1 MMYYNNEMKKFYIV
15 GINNEEIKNEF
26 INLGFVL
33 DKDGP
38 DFVISFGGDGTLL
51 KSEFEYPGVPK
62 LFLKNTNVGKLAQ
75 NKKNQEIIDGF
86 VKGHYFTKEY
96 KKLKITLN
104 NKQSLIAA
112 NEINIH
118 NANPRSAIRFKIKV
132 DDDYLHHELIGD
144 GVIIANALG
153 STGYYKSITDSYF
166 EVGIGV
172 AFNNSTEAADHVV
185 LDSRRKIK
193 IEITRGPA
201 EVFADNQEEFFDVK
215 EGDVLDVGEIEETIK
230 LIRIHDDILEQ
241 E

>member
-1 MMYYNNEMKKFYIV
+1 MYYNIAMKKFYII
-15 GINNEEIKNEF
+15 GINNEEIKDEF
-26 INLGFVL
+26 IGLGFVL
-33 DKDGP
+33 DKDNP

-51 KSEFEYPGVPK
+51 KSEFEYPGIPK

-86 VKGHYFTKEY
+86 VNGHFFIKEY

-104 NKQSLIAA
+104 HDKFLIAC

-144 GVIIANALG
+144 GAIIANALG

-185 LDSRRKIK
+185 LDAKRKIK

-201 EVFADNQEEFFDVK
+201 EVFADNQEEFLNAK
-215 EGDVLDVGEIEETIK
+215 EGDVLEIGEMEETVK
-230 LIRIHDDILEQ
+230 LIRIHDEILEQ

>member
-1 MMYYNNEMKKFYIV
+1 MKKFYII
-15 GINNEEIKNEF
+15 GINNEEIKDEF
-26 INLGFVL
+26 IGLGFVL
-33 DKDGP
+33 DKDNP

-51 KSEFEYPGVPK
+51 KSEFEYPGIPK

-86 VKGHYFTKEY
+86 VNGHFFIKEY

-104 NKQSLIAA
+104 HDKFLIAC

-144 GVIIANALG
+144 GAIIANALG

-185 LDSRRKIK
+185 LDAKRKIK

-201 EVFADNQEEFFDVK
+201 EVFADNQEEFLNAK
-215 EGDVLDVGEIEETIK
+215 EGDVLEIGEMEETVK
-230 LIRIHDDILEQ
+230 LIRIHDEILEQ

>member
-1 MMYYNNEMKKFYIV
+1 MYYNIAMKKFYII

-26 INLGFVL
+26 IGLGFVL
-33 DKDGP
+33 DKDSP

-51 KSEFEYPGVPK
+51 KSEFQYPGIPK

-75 NKKNQEIIDGF
+75 NKKNQEVVDGF
-86 VKGHYFTKEY
+86 VQGHYFIKEY
-96 KKLKITLN
+96 KKLKITLDSA
-104 NKQSLIAA
+104 QSLIAA

-132 DDDYLHHELIGD
+132 DNDYLHHELIGD

-185 LDSRRKIK
+185 LDAKRKIK

-201 EVFADNQEEFFDVK
+201 EVFADNQEEFLNVN
-215 EGDVLDVGEIEETIK
+215 EGDILEVEEIAETIK